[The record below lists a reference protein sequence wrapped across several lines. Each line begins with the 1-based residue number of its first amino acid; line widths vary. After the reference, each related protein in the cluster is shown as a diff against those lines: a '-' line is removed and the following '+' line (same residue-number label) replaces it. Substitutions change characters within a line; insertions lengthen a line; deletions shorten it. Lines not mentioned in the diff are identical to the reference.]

1 MIHVLFQLTVT
12 LQKMVKLDFV
22 TVTLVMRM
30 KQIVILIMNVKRVCN
45 VDQTIVQLHLLL
57 ILKLIVVMLLYLE
70 MKNFVLFCLVDKM
83 KEIVISILSV
93 KMV

>member
-30 KQIVILIMNVKRVCN
+30 KQIVILIMNVKRVSY
-45 VDQTIVQLHLLL
+45 VDQTIVQLHLHL
-57 ILKLIVVMLLYLE
+57 ILKLIVVMLLLLE
-70 MKNFVLFCLVDKM
+70 MKIFVL
-83 KEIVISILSV
+83 
-93 KMV
+93 